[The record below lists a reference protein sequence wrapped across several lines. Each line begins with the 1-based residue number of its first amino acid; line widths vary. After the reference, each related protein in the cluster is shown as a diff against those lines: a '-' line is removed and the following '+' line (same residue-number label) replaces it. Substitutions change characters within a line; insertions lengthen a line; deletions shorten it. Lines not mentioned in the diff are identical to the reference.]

1 EEALA
6 VGSAVRQS
14 AAHPAGDVLGVSTES
29 VGAGDSAHATSPFE
43 GDGCRPWSGRSTQG
57 CGERG
62 LPSASRAR
70 ADQVRPPE
78 PINGSGCAETGAAC
92 DSEPAALEDQLV
104 PLDTHF
110 EVVQRG

>member
-1 EEALA
+1 
-6 VGSAVRQS
+6 
-14 AAHPAGDVLGVSTES
+14 
-29 VGAGDSAHATSPFE
+29 ATSPFE

-110 EVVQRG
+110 EVVQRGDQRVCERREVAGGRGAGHRDG